1 MAEPAS
7 AITNNLSFPGQ
18 YWDAEA
24 ALNYNWH
31 RHYDP
36 GLGRYVETDPLGM
49 GSGDR
54 NTYVYAW
61 DKPLR
66 ASDPWGL
73 WGEDVHSG
81 INNSRYGTYTWAR
94 QIGFTEAA
102 AKRIALANDATDGGF
117 ASWMPM
123 IGLQSRHFNQF
134 QYAEYQ
140 DSRAYWADLEFR
152 RAIEYFKKGECEL
165 ALAHLGKGLHSVQD
179 IFGHRD
185 WNTGFM
191 GWDPHPEWYDEWG
204 DPRNRIA
211 SLQAEEATKNFLKDF
226 MKLTHLG
233 H

>member
-81 INNSRYGTYTWAR
+81 INNSSYGTYTWAR

-102 AKRIALANDATDGGF
+102 SKRIALANDATDGGF

-134 QYAEYQ
+134 SYGEYQ

-152 RAIEYFKKGECEL
+152 RAIEYYKKGECQL
-165 ALAHLGKGLHSVQD
+165 ALARERDCIVCKTSLGIVIGIQVL
-179 IFGHRD
+179 
-185 WNTGFM
+185 
-191 GWDPHPEWYDEWG
+191 WDATRI
-204 DPRNRIA
+204 RNGTMSGVILETELRVYRLKRRLGI
-211 SLQAEEATKNFLKDF
+211 SLTSL
-226 MKLTHLG
+226 
-233 H
+233 